1 MSQAGCR
8 RAAQEREREVEVRAI
23 RQKPRGALKERPPAA
38 AQDLSFL

>member
-8 RAAQEREREVEVRAI
+8 RAAQEREVEVRAI